1 MKNKIKISEFFTESN
16 GRLSS
21 TRLLMVLVLILLAFD
36 WLYAIYTIGSYVIS
50 WEKVALICAVFGLK
64 GVSKLFEG
72 NSTPIDSID
81 SYDNINY
88 RIERDDRKRNKR
100 TY

>member
-1 MKNKIKISEFFTESN
+1 MMKNKIKISEFFTENN

-21 TRLLMVLVLILLAFD
+21 TRLLMITVLMLLVFD
-36 WLYAIYTIGSYVIS
+36 WLHAIYTIGSYVIS
-50 WEKVALICAVFGLK
+50 WEKVALISAVFGLK
-64 GVSKLFEG
+64 GAQKMFEG
-72 NSTPIDSID
+72 NSIPFD